1 MSHWLA
7 LVGNPPWGRADP
19 PKIRVVENYKV
30 CGGSFKRGVKI
41 SRKFSRIPTLSGSK
55 TPKTETPKF
64 GFWSFEEAKEPHFL
78 LVAHR
83 GSTKSG
89 VDTSKP
95 LEFACKLLA
104 L

>member
-1 MSHWLA
+1 
-7 LVGNPPWGRADP
+7 
-19 PKIRVVENYKV
+19 
-30 CGGSFKRGVKI
+30 VKI
-41 SRKFSRIPTLSGSK
+41 SRKFSNSDSK
-55 TPKTETPKF
+55 WVKKTQKLKPPKF